1 MNDITLIYEYKSVF
15 LILMTLIIGGFTAI
29 RFSYAN
35 IFATTYNIRSFFSIK
50 PLEDTSTSIRLL
62 STESVFITLL
72 LASIIA
78 FCAQVCIYFYLDEP
92 IQFFTVGSSIGW
104 TIILNWLSMV
114 VIVGLFFLIKYFY
127 IRLFGWLFN
136 FPDHQSGHYEE
147 YQSVGHTFYFA
158 FGVVTAIAIVATG
171 DISMDFIETMLYTL
185 IGFLVYRIAL
195 LIFRLYAKSDFSIF
209 YIFSYLCTTEIIPLA
224 LAIGFVIK

>member
-78 FCAQVCIYFYLDEP
+78 FCAQVYIYFYLDEP
-92 IQFFTVGSSIGW
+92 IQLFSVGASTGW

-114 VIVGLFFLIKYFY
+114 VIVGLFFLVKYF
-127 IRLFGWLFN
+127 
-136 FPDHQSGHYEE
+136 
-147 YQSVGHTFYFA
+147 
-158 FGVVTAIAIVATG
+158 
-171 DISMDFIETMLYTL
+171 
-185 IGFLVYRIAL
+185 
-195 LIFRLYAKSDFSIF
+195 
-209 YIFSYLCTTEIIPLA
+209 
-224 LAIGFVIK
+224 